1 MRKGRSHHLLKE
13 AINRKEK
20 DLVKKQE
27 VENHRLLES
36 IPDLTGKI
44 EDLKK
49 ELVEKDEKIEQYM
62 GDVDI
67 LRDLYNRGIID
78 LNGNLIN

>member
-1 MRKGRSHHLLKE
+1 MRKGKSHHLLKKT
-13 AINRKEK
+13 INRKKK
-20 DLVKKQE
+20 DLVKNQE
-27 VENHRLLES
+27 AENHRLLES
-36 IPDLTGKI
+36 IPDMTGKI

-49 ELVEKDEKIEQYM
+49 ELAEKEEKIERYM
-62 GDVDI
+62 GDADI